1 MEIISPESMLIL
13 IMCSTQ
19 FYLLNSVFLIILSH
33 KSLDQVFKG
42 EIPRT
47 PRNYNLCKYVFTYV
61 MILKKNKCLNN

>member
-13 IMCSTQ
+13 IMYSTQ

-47 PRNYNLCKYVFTYV
+47 PGHYNLCKYVFTYV